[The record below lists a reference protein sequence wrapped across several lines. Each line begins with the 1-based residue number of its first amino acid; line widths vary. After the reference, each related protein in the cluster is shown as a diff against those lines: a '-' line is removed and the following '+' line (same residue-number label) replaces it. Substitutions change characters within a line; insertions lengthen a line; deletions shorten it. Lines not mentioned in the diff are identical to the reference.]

1 MVKAS
6 LCTVELWMHLRDVLL
21 SSQQLEEWFIDV
33 TSLLNGNM

>member
-1 MVKAS
+1 MVNSS

-33 TSLLNGNM
+33 TSVLNGNL